1 MKLNSMWRL
10 DIATVKGLRLLSI
23 CLTIKYVNTVNIIK
37 GYPFATILSKYKK
50 FQDDTVTTKKN
61 RNHI

>member
-1 MKLNSMWRL
+1 MWRL

-37 GYPFATILSKYKK
+37 GYPFATILSK
-50 FQDDTVTTKKN
+50 
-61 RNHI
+61 